1 MDAKIEHGDV
11 LVVATLDRIGRRSP
25 DVTGKIYELVNRGVR
40 LCSLT
45 VNEAGAKGLDAKL
58 KSLKWMAAV
67 LIAQV
72 CSFSA
77 QLECQA
83 IARRTR
89 AGLALARV
97 GGDPVLHLQLGI
109 GRPAVA

>member
-77 QLECQA
+77 QLDWTLRILSSISEGICNTMVQSGGEFLY
-83 IARRTR
+83 I
-89 AGLALARV
+89 GV
-97 GGDPVLHLQLGI
+97 GG
-109 GRPAVA
+109 R